1 MYVATCVCFNNHE
14 LGEIHKMATPQEPDG
29 VINPEELYTLEA
41 FKRRLGVRDATLR
54 TARRAGLRVYY
65 VHKHAYIYGRD
76 WIDYVLK
83 SQNGSNSES
92 VRDAG

>member
-1 MYVATCVCFNNHE
+1 MASASE
-14 LGEIHKMATPQEPDG
+14 LSG
-29 VINPEELYTLEA
+29 VINPHELYTLDA

-76 WIDYVLK
+76 WIDYVLN
-83 SQNGSNSES
+83 SQNGRNDEF
-92 VRDAG
+92 VRDVG

>member
-1 MYVATCVCFNNHE
+1 
-14 LGEIHKMATPQEPDG
+14 MATLEETAG
-29 VINPEELYTLEA
+29 VINPEELYTLGE

-65 VHKHAYIYGRD
+65 VHKHAYIHGRD

-83 SQNGSNSES
+83 SKHRRNGES
-92 VRDAG
+92 VRDVG